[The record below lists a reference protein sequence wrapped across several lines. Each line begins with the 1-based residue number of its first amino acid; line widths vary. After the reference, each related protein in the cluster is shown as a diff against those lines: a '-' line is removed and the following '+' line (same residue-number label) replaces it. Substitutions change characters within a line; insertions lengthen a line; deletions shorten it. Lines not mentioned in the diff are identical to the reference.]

1 MKDVWRRFLNAW
13 LGKLFGGI
21 QIKRKNRQIQLCE
34 TLSFGDRR
42 FIALVVVEGQ
52 KYLVGGA
59 GNSISLLTSLPQ
71 TASETFAPEF
81 TRGIKIFK

>member
-1 MKDVWRRFLNAW
+1 VKEAWGRFLTKWIAKL
-13 LGKLFGGI
+13 LGSL
-21 QIKRKNRQIQLCE
+21 QVKRKERKIQLCE

-42 FIALVVVEGQ
+42 FIALVMVEGQ
-52 KYLVGGA
+52 KFLVGGA

-71 TASETFAPEF
+71 AVADVAAQDF